1 VLVAGI
7 VASAV
12 GDELVIAH
20 PRDELPTE
28 ELAVVVGGPAL
39 YLLGHALFRLRLAG
53 SVSWKRLG
61 GALACLAVGALG
73 PFLPALGVASL
84 VIVVLIAVI
93 VAEHVAALRRR
104 ARGEP
109 SPLERLQIE
118 G

>member
-1 VLVAGI
+1 M
-7 VASAV
+7 

-20 PRDELPTE
+20 PLDELPTE
-28 ELAVVVGGPAL
+28 ELAVVAGGPAL

-73 PFLPALGVASL
+73 TFLPALAVASL
-84 VIVVLIAVI
+84 VAAVLIAVI
-93 VAEHVAALRRR
+93 VAERVAALRRR

-109 SPLERLQIE
+109 SPLERLQTE